1 MLDEDGEIT
10 VSAQPLRPLA
20 EPLCYAVSDRPV
32 SSGDRFLY
40 HKTTRRGF
48 YDEELARLRAATDC
62 DEVLFVNER
71 GELTEGSWT
80 NLFVRRGRK
89 LLTPPVACGLL
100 DGALRRELLQ
110 TRPGEVEEAVLRR
123 KTWPVPKP
131 CFWAIPFAACCGH
144 TRRAVGA
151 CAGWRAASVA
161 AFLVYRPRDRQ
172 SGAVSWS
179 GC

>member
-123 KTWPVPKP
+123 EDLARAEAVFLGNSVRGLLRAHP
-131 CFWAIPFAACCGH
+131 AAPSALAPGAG
-144 TRRAVGA
+144 RRA
-151 CAGWRAASVA
+151 
-161 AFLVYRPRDRQ
+161 
-172 SGAVSWS
+172 
-179 GC
+179 